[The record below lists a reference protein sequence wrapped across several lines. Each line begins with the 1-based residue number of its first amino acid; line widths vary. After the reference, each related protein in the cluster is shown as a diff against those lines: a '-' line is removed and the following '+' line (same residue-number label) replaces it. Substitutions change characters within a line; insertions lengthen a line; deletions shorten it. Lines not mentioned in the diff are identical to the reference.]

1 MQIKISPFRRTLQ
14 KIPYTCNRIEA
25 TLPKTYQKEAL
36 CLFSYTEIQLV
47 AYAVLKGG
55 SCLIHH
61 IGTYKNKHFN
71 WFMINFSF
79 LFQLE

>member
-1 MQIKISPFRRTLQ
+1 MRHVIIIVFYYFC
-14 KIPYTCNRIEA
+14 IWIE
-25 TLPKTYQKEAL
+25 TSLLRHINKEEAL

-55 SCLIHH
+55 SCLIH